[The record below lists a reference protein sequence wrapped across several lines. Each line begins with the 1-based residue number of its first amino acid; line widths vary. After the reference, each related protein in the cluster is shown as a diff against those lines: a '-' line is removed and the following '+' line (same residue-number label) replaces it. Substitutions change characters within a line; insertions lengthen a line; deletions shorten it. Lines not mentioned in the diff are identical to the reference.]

1 MGGSVCPAAAKTFTH
16 TQTHTDT
23 HTPQPLLAH
32 GCAHVLPST
41 QVLFSQDNPPPPS
54 IDFLIPS
61 LHWHFKVFM
70 IPQTVGPGDP
80 ATLQSDAK

>member
-16 TQTHTDT
+16 TDT
-23 HTPQPLLAH
+23 HTPQPLLAQ

-41 QVLFSQDNPPPPS
+41 QVLFSQDNTHPS
-54 IDFLIPS
+54 SVDFPIPS
-61 LHWHFKVFM
+61 LHWDFKVFM

-80 ATLQSDAK
+80 ATLQRDAK